1 VKRPSNSER
10 PWRTSRVF
18 ARVAVAAMAGALL
31 SSGCMQRET
40 DPSEATPARPT
51 SSAATG
57 GSGSGAEVVFGEP
70 LAAHTATTIEI
81 STLSRVNRTSSRAR
95 PSIDLRLD
103 ALDAG
108 GTPTRLAGNLRV
120 VVVAPGSDPETLVFE
135 FPLRTVADANRRYD
149 ATLEQYLVRVEP
161 DWQTPP
167 AAGST
172 LEISV
177 RLMPPAGQPL
187 EAVGRIDW

>member
-1 VKRPSNSER
+1 V
-10 PWRTSRVF
+10 
-18 ARVAVAAMAGALL
+18 
-31 SSGCMQRET
+31 
-40 DPSEATPARPT
+40 
-51 SSAATG
+51 
-57 GSGSGAEVVFGEP
+57 VVFGEP
-70 LAAHTATTIEI
+70 LAAHTATAIEI

-108 GTPTRLAGNLRV
+108 GAPARLAGNLRV